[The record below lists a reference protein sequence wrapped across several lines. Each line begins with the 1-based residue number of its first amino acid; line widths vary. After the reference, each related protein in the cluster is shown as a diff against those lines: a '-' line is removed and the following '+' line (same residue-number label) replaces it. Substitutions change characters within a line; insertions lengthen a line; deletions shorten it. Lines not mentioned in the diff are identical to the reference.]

1 MSRKGSCVL
10 AILALSVMVLASNCG
25 GDSTTQSNDDV
36 TQQDVEGAQDVQENE
51 DLSSREDSL
60 VEKDL
65 PEGED
70 QTSEDQAVEDSTVED
85 VATQDTTQTTEPG
98 FIAPDPATT
107 FTYRLY
113 SFEWGELGSYDVP
126 GKFGV
131 REEKF
136 GHEYRRVELGDFT
149 QDQVH
154 GLIIWANHTE
164 EGMETGGVEVYQGA
178 HADEPSFAYFF
189 EEPLSGSFLV
199 EPGTATQ
206 TSTTGHF
213 VMDEQEMPFEITLD
227 YELVS
232 LNETVEVPAG
242 IIDGCIHYRFVEN
255 STDLSDFGVDYWV
268 KDHIGIV
275 KATTVPGFEAL
286 ELVDYVLP

>member
-1 MSRKGSCVL
+1 MKNKLVSCGFLLVFVCSGL
-10 AILALSVMVLASNCG
+10 VIGCG
-25 GDSTTQSNDDV
+25 TDSTKAKDDLATQEDSAIS
-36 TQQDVEGAQDVQENE
+36 QDAQSDE
-51 DLSSREDSL
+51 DLSAPDDL
-60 VEKDL
+60 LAQKDL

-70 QTSEDQAVEDSTVED
+70 STTEEDSGTH
-85 VATQDTTQTTEPG
+85 EPG

-113 SFEWGELGSYDVP
+113 SFEYGELGSYDVP
-126 GKFGV
+126 GKFGI
-131 REEKF
+131 REDKF
-136 GHEYRRVELGDFT
+136 GHEYRRVELGDFSL
-149 QDQVH
+149 DQVH
-154 GLIIWANHTE
+154 GLIIWANHTA

-189 EEPLSGSFLV
+189 EEPLSGSFLI
-199 EPGTATQ
+199 EPGTTTQ
-206 TSTTGHF
+206 TQATGHF
-213 VMDEQEMPFEITLD
+213 IIDEDEMPFEITLD

-242 IIDGCIHYRFVEN
+242 TIEGCIHYRFVEN